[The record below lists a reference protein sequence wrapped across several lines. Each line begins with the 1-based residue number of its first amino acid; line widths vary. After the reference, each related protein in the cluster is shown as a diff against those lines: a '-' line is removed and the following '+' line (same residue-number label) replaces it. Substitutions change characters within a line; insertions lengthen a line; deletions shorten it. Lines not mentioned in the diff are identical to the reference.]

1 MSENKQTFS
10 VTNRS
15 GGTVG
20 YSIPDLDINRFYAVN
35 ETKKNISLEE
45 LEKLQQTRGGRR
57 ILQHCLQLTKE
68 GVEALDLKVEPEYY
82 LSQDEVRDLLLYG
95 DLDKFL
101 DALDFAPNGVIEI
114 FKNLAVSIPATD
126 MRKLEAL
133 KEKTGFDA
141 LAAIRNNQ
149 MLSEEIATPTAETKK
164 RRVEEK
170 IEEETPVRRV
180 SNYKIVGST
189 EE

>member
-1 MSENKQTFS
+1 MTDNKQTYS

-57 ILQHCLQLTKE
+57 LLQHCLQLTKE
-68 GVEALDLKVEPEYY
+68 GVEALDLKVEEEYF
-82 LSQDEVRDLLLYG
+82 LSQDEIRELLLYG
-95 DLDKFL
+95 DYNKFL

-126 MRKLEAL
+126 MRKLEAI

-141 LAAIRNNQ
+141 LAAIKNNQ
-149 MLSEEIATPTAETKK
+149 MLSEETPVVATESKK
-164 RRVEEK
+164 RRVVEEPQV
-170 IEEETPVRRV
+170 EAPARRV
-180 SNYKIVGST
+180 PNYNAVS
-189 EE
+189 EN